1 VRTLVVLLALT
12 LCSGCWVVDELD
24 SGMGLMEQHT
34 AKGKKKGAKAEPAAA
49 PGKDGKAP
57 ESPSGPPGPQGPGIL
72 HELVVWTKKKL
83 EGPPPPP
90 DPQDVPV
97 RCDVGKSVLFTTR
110 GECEAR
116 GGTGREL
123 PPES

>member
-1 VRTLVVLLALT
+1 MRICVALLALT
-12 LCSGCWVVDELD
+12 LCSGCWVMDELD
-24 SGMGLMEQHT
+24 SGMGIMEQHSP
-34 AKGKKKGAKAEPAAA
+34 KKKGGKGEPTAQAEK
-49 PGKDGKAP
+49 GGKAP
-57 ESPSGPPGPQGPGIL
+57 EPGAAPAPPANEGPGIL

-97 RCDVGKSVLFTTR
+97 RCNMGKSVLFTTR
-110 GECEAR
+110 GECEGR
-116 GGTGREL
+116 GGQAREL

>member
-1 VRTLVVLLALT
+1 M
-12 LCSGCWVVDELD
+12 DELD
-24 SGMGLMEQHT
+24 SGMGILEQHSP
-34 AKGKKKGAKAEPAAA
+34 KKKGGKGEPVAKAEK
-49 PGKDGKAP
+49 GGKAP
-57 ESPSGPPGPQGPGIL
+57 ESEAPAAPSSKEGPGIL

-97 RCDVGKSVLFTTR
+97 RCDVGQSVLFTTR

-116 GGTGREL
+116 GGVGREL

>member
-1 VRTLVVLLALT
+1 VRTFAVLLALT
-12 LCSGCWVVDELD
+12 LCSGCWVADELD

-34 AKGKKKGAKAEPAAA
+34 AKGKKKGAKAPPAAK
-49 PGKDGKAP
+49 PGKDGTAP
-57 ESPSGPPGPQGPGIL
+57 GSPPAPAGKEDPGIL
-72 HELVVWTKKKL
+72 RELVVWTKKKL

-97 RCDVGKSVLFTTR
+97 RCEMGKSVLFTTR

-116 GGTGREL
+116 GGAAREL